1 MHPVAAYIATLHL
14 QDLLRE
20 AEEDR
25 RRAIIRGATRS
36 HAVTIT
42 GRLAGLLHRLPRIG
56 RRGSTAARPS
66 GQRPAT
72 A

>member
-1 MHPVAAYIATLHL
+1 VHAVTAMLVAQHL

-25 RRAIIRGATRS
+25 RRAIIRSATRS
-36 HAVTIT
+36 PSATIT
-42 GRLAGLLHRLPRIG
+42 GRLAGLLRRLPRLG
-56 RRGSTAARPS
+56 RRGSDAARPS
-66 GQRPAT
+66 DPRPAT